1 MRQNVQPTTCGLTDK
16 TGLSQCAE
24 ANSGSKDDSKDC
36 QSCCVHSMDCSGTG
50 DSSSIDSQCCKNRN
64 HRAIG
69 MQYYDK
75 DCSEC
80 QIVRRDPTPDE
91 LTMCLHAL
99 SYKVSASKWLL
110 LCACIIKL
118 TPNSNDTILC
128 VSNLI
133 RCLYSLP
140 FYYDIIDKENLN
152 GFFSKLMESNTHC
165 HFPSLHNS

>member
-1 MRQNVQPTTCGLTDK
+1 MLKTTLPFGYSFVQVISELATSSAIMTIENINSIEAERKTRQNVQPTTCGLTDK

-24 ANSGSKDDSKDC
+24 ANSGNKEDSKDC

-64 HRAIG
+64 HRAID

-99 SYKVSASKWLL
+99 SYKVSTSKWLL

-128 VSNLI
+128 
-133 RCLYSLP
+133 
-140 FYYDIIDKENLN
+140 
-152 GFFSKLMESNTHC
+152 
-165 HFPSLHNS
+165 